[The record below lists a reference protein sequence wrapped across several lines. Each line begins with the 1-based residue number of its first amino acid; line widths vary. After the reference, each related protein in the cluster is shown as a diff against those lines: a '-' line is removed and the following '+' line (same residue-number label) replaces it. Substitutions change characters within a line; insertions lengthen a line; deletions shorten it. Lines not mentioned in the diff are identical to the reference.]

1 MTLEMWYRHQLSRF
15 AEWGKIRLWQ
25 GVALKLLATA
35 CFACLGAIIRLNTP
49 ALHPFQIVFLRNL
62 FGFLTLSPLVLRAG
76 IQSLHTAKME
86 FYLLRSAISTVGM
99 LLSFWA
105 ASLLPLAEATALSF
119 VQLLFAGTMAVWVL
133 GEQMRSSRWLGLG
146 LGFAGAL
153 VMLRPG
159 FREFSLG
166 TGLALGAAALFAWV
180 TIVLKILSR
189 TESSLT
195 ITAYMGLLQT
205 PLSFLAAVWVW
216 TWPSPE
222 QWLWMV
228 AMGLLGSIGQ
238 VALAQAYKLA
248 EVTMLLPLD
257 FSRLLWASLIGFWVF
272 AEIPDGWTWMGGAL
286 ILVGATSGAYGEARL
301 PTMPTQARTG
311 GVG

>member
-1 MTLEMWYRHQLSRF
+1 MTLGTGYRHQVDHL
-15 AEWGKIRLWQ
+15 AERRNKRAWQ
-25 GVALKLLATA
+25 GVALKLLATF

-49 ALHPFQIVFLRNL
+49 ALHPFEIVFSRNL
-62 FGFLTLSPLVLRAG
+62 FGFLALVPLLLRAG
-76 IQSLHTAKME
+76 IHSLRTAKMS

-119 VQLLFAGTMAVWVL
+119 VQLLFAGMMAVWVL
-133 GEQMRSSRWLGLG
+133 AEQMRPSRWLGLG
-146 LGFAGAL
+146 LGFVGAL
-153 VMLRPG
+153 VVLRPG
-159 FREFSLG
+159 LREFSLG
-166 TGLALGAAALFAWV
+166 TGLALAAAALFAWV
-180 TIVLKILSR
+180 TIVLKILAR

-222 QWLWMV
+222 QWLWMA
-228 AMGLLGSIGQ
+228 AMGLLGSLGQ
-238 VALAQAYKLA
+238 VALTQAYKLA

-257 FSRLLWASLIGFWVF
+257 FSRLLWASLIGFWAF
-272 AEIPDGWTWMGGAL
+272 AELPDGWTWLGGAL
-286 ILVGATSGAYGEARL
+286 ILAGATSGAYGEARRRVRK
-301 PTMPTQARTG
+301 TQARTG
-311 GVG
+311 KV

>member
-1 MTLEMWYRHQLSRF
+1 MRYRHQVGRL
-15 AEWGKIRLWQ
+15 AERRNKRAWQ
-25 GVALKLLATA
+25 GAALKLLATF

-49 ALHPFQIVFLRNL
+49 ALHPFEIVFLRNL
-62 FGFLTLSPLVLRAG
+62 FGFLALVPLLLQAG
-76 IQSLHTAKME
+76 IRSLRTAKMS

-119 VQLLFAGTMAVWVL
+119 VQLLFAGMMAVWVL
-133 GEQMRSSRWLGLG
+133 GEHMSRYRWVALA

-166 TGLALGAAALFAWV
+166 TGLALAAAALFAWV
-180 TIVLKILSR
+180 TIVLKILAR

-216 TWPSPE
+216 SWPSPE
-222 QWLWMV
+222 QWLWMA
-228 AMGLLGSIGQ
+228 AMGLLGSLGQ
-238 VALAQAYKLA
+238 VALTQAYKLA
-248 EVTMLLPLD
+248 DVTMLLPLD

-272 AEIPDGWTWMGGAL
+272 AEIPDGWTWLGGAL
-286 ILVGATSGAYGEARL
+286 VLAGATSGAYGKPRL
-301 PTMPTQARTG
+301 LTRQRQTRSSK
-311 GVG
+311 V

>member
-1 MTLEMWYRHQLSRF
+1 MTLETWCRHQLGRF
-15 AEWGKIRLWQ
+15 AGWGKTRIWQ

-62 FGFLTLSPLVLRAG
+62 FGFLTLSPLVLRVG
-76 IQSLHTAKME
+76 IRSLRTAKMD

-119 VQLLFAGTMAVWVL
+119 VQLLFASLMAVLVL
-133 GEQMRSSRWLGLG
+133 GERMSHYRWMALG
-146 LGFAGAL
+146 LGFAGAW

-159 FREFSLG
+159 FRELSLG
-166 TGLALGAAALFAWV
+166 VGLALAAAALFAWV

-205 PLSFLAAVWVW
+205 PLSFLATVWVW

-222 QWLWMV
+222 QWLWMM

-238 VALAQAYKLA
+238 VALTQAYKMA
-248 EVTMLLPLD
+248 ELTMLVPLD
-257 FSRLLWASLIGFWVF
+257 FSRLLWASLIGFWVL
-272 AEIPDGWTWMGGAL
+272 AEIPDGWTWLGGAL
-286 ILVGATSGAYGEARL
+286 IFAGATFATYGEARL
-301 PTMPTQARTG
+301 RMMATQARTG
-311 GVG
+311 GV

>member
-1 MTLEMWYRHQLSRF
+1 VTPGRRYSHQGSRL
-15 AEWGKIRLWQ
+15 AEQRNKRAWQ
-25 GVALKLLATA
+25 GVALKLLATF
-35 CFACLGAIIRLNTP
+35 CFACLGVIIRLNTP
-49 ALHPFQIVFLRNL
+49 ALHPFEIVFLRNL
-62 FGFLTLSPLVLRAG
+62 FGFLALVPLLLRAG
-76 IQSLHTAKME
+76 IHSLHTAKMS
-86 FYLLRSAISTVGM
+86 FYLLRSAISTLGM

-119 VQLLFAGTMAVWVL
+119 VQLLFAGMMAVWVL
-133 GEQMRSSRWLGLG
+133 GEQMRPSRWLGLG
-146 LGFAGAL
+146 LGVVGTL

-166 TGLALGAAALFAWV
+166 TGLALVAAALFGWV
-180 TIVLKILSR
+180 IIVLKILAR

-228 AMGLLGSIGQ
+228 AMGLLGSLGQ

-248 EVTMLLPLD
+248 DVTMLLPLD
-257 FSRLLWASLIGFWVF
+257 FSRLLWASLLGFWVF
-272 AEIPDGWTWMGGAL
+272 AEIPDGWTWVGGTL
-286 ILVGATSGAYGEARL
+286 ILAGVTSAAYSEAR
-301 PTMPTQARTG
+301 QARSR
-311 GVG
+311 GVCQGQ

>member
-1 MTLEMWYRHQLSRF
+1 MR
-15 AEWGKIRLWQ
+15 AWQ
-25 GVALKLLATA
+25 GVALKLLATF

-49 ALHPFQIVFLRNL
+49 ALHPFEIVFLRNL
-62 FGFLTLSPLVLRAG
+62 FGLLALVPLLLQAG
-76 IQSLHTAKME
+76 IHSLRTAKMG
-86 FYLLRSAISTVGM
+86 FYLLRSAISTLGM

-119 VQLLFAGTMAVWVL
+119 VQLLFASLMAVWVL
-133 GEQMRSSRWLGLG
+133 GEQMRPSRWLGLG

-159 FREFSLG
+159 FRELSLG
-166 TGLALGAAALFAWV
+166 TGLALAAAALFAWV
-180 TIVLKILSR
+180 TIVLKILAR

-216 TWPSPE
+216 RWPSPE
-222 QWLWMV
+222 QWLWMA
-228 AMGLLGSIGQ
+228 AMGLLGSLGQ
-238 VALAQAYKLA
+238 VALTQAYKLA

-257 FSRLLWASLIGFWVF
+257 FFRLLWASLLGFWVF

-286 ILVGATSGAYGEARL
+286 VLAGATSSAYREARL
-301 PTMPTQARTG
+301 QRAQTPAWTG
-311 GVG
+311 KVGKREDP